1 MRVRLLHFRPAPWC
15 PHLLAALL
23 PALVTLTTLAPQ
35 PAEAQASSSPS
46 ATPATPATA
55 ATASAG
61 GRAALSVQAVS
72 PRREMLA
79 RTLSASGGL
88 AAWQEVVIGAETQGL
103 RLVEVAVQVGERV
116 RRGQL
121 LARLQSDTL
130 TAERAATQAALAEA
144 EAVLAQ
150 ARLEAERD
158 RALQAGGALSAQQLQ
173 QTLTAE
179 TTART
184 RVQALKARLQ
194 ADEVRLAQT
203 RLLAPDD
210 GLISARL
217 ATVGAVA
224 QPGQELFRLIRQ
236 GRIEWRAEL
245 SGADMARLS
254 PGTAVRLTPAGT
266 DTVLEGRVRQIA
278 PTVDPA
284 TRQGLVYVDLTPG
297 AAASPVARPGMLAR
311 GEFQLGGSEALTLPQ
326 GAVLLREGFSIVM
339 RIEADARVREVKVRT
354 GRRVGDR
361 VEILEG
367 LDAQAR
373 VVAQGAGFLGDG
385 DRVKVVGTAS
395 GAAK

>member
-35 PAEAQASSSPS
+35 PAEAQASSSPL
-46 ATPATPATA
+46 ATPATA

-266 DTVLEGRVRQIA
+266 DTVHEGRVRQIA

>member
-46 ATPATPATA
+46 ATPATA

-203 RLLAPDD
+203 RLMAPDD

>member
-46 ATPATPATA
+46 ATPATA

-72 PRREMLA
+72 PRRETLA

-245 SGADMARLS
+245 SGADMARLG

-395 GAAK
+395 GATK

>member
-46 ATPATPATA
+46 ATPATA

-72 PRREMLA
+72 PRRETLA

-245 SGADMARLS
+245 PGADMARLS
-254 PGTAVRLTPAGT
+254 PGMPVKLTPAGT

>member
-46 ATPATPATA
+46 ATPATA

-373 VVAQGAGFLGDG
+373 VVAQGAGFLGAG

>member
-46 ATPATPATA
+46 ATPATA

-72 PRREMLA
+72 PRRETLA

-103 RLVEVAVQVGERV
+103 RLVEVAVQVGDRV

-130 TAERAATQAALAEA
+130 AAERAATQAALAEA

-179 TTART
+179 TTARA

>member
-46 ATPATPATA
+46 ATPATA

-245 SGADMARLS
+245 PGADMARLS
-254 PGTAVRLTPAGT
+254 PGMPVKLTPAGT

>member
-46 ATPATPATA
+46 ATPATA

-72 PRREMLA
+72 PRRETLA

-284 TRQGLVYVDLTPG
+284 TRQGLVHVDLTPN

>member
-46 ATPATPATA
+46 ATPATA

-72 PRREMLA
+72 PRRETLA

>member
-1 MRVRLLHFRPAPWC
+1 MRVRLLHFRPAPWR
-15 PHLLAALL
+15 PQFLAALL

-46 ATPATPATA
+46 ATPATA

>member
-46 ATPATPATA
+46 ATPATA

-72 PRREMLA
+72 PRRETLA

-130 TAERAATQAALAEA
+130 AAERAATQAALAEA

>member
-46 ATPATPATA
+46 ATPATA

-72 PRREMLA
+72 PRRETLA

-245 SGADMARLS
+245 SGADMARLG

>member
-46 ATPATPATA
+46 ATPATA

-72 PRREMLA
+72 PRRETLA

-266 DTVLEGRVRQIA
+266 DTVHEGRVRQIA

-395 GAAK
+395 GATK

>member
-46 ATPATPATA
+46 ATPATA

-72 PRREMLA
+72 PRRETLA

-130 TAERAATQAALAEA
+130 TAERAATQAVLAEA

-245 SGADMARLS
+245 SGADMARLG

-395 GAAK
+395 GATK

>member
-46 ATPATPATA
+46 ATPATA

-245 SGADMARLS
+245 SGADMARLG

-395 GAAK
+395 GATK

>member
-35 PAEAQASSSPS
+35 PAEAQASS
-46 ATPATPATA
+46 ATPATA

>member
-1 MRVRLLHFRPAPWC
+1 MRVRLLHFSPAPWR
-15 PHLLAALL
+15 PRLLAALL
-23 PALVTLTTLAPQ
+23 PALTMLTLAPQ
-35 PAEAQASSSPS
+35 PAAAQASS
-46 ATPATPATA
+46 PATAA

-61 GRAALSVQAVS
+61 GRAALTVQAVS
-72 PRREMLA
+72 PRRETLA

-103 RLVEVAVQVGERV
+103 RLVEVAVQVGDRV

-130 TAERAATQAALAEA
+130 AAERAATQAALAEA

-179 TTART
+179 TTARA

-217 ATVGAVA
+217 ATLGAVA

-245 SGADMARLS
+245 PGADMARLS
-254 PGTAVRLTPAGT
+254 PGMPVKLTPAGT

-284 TRQGLVYVDLTPG
+284 TRQGLVHVDLTPN

-385 DRVKVVGTAS
+385 DRVQVVGTAS

>member
-46 ATPATPATA
+46 ATPATA

-72 PRREMLA
+72 PRRETLA

-103 RLVEVAVQVGERV
+103 RLVEVAVQVGDRV

-130 TAERAATQAALAEA
+130 AAERAATQAALAEA

>member
-1 MRVRLLHFRPAPWC
+1 MRVRLLHFRRAPVR
-15 PHLLAALL
+15 PLLAALL
-23 PALVTLTTLAPQ
+23 PALMSSAPLPALAQ
-35 PAEAQASSSPS
+35 GSSP
-46 ATPATPATA
+46 PAA
-55 ATASAG
+55 AAASAS
-61 GRAALSVQAVS
+61 GRAALTVQAVS
-72 PRREMLA
+72 PRRETLA

-121 LARLQSDTL
+121 LARLQSETL
-130 TAERAATQAALAEA
+130 AAERAATQAALAEA

-179 TTART
+179 TTARA

-210 GLISARL
+210 GLVSARL

-245 SGADMARLS
+245 PGADMARLS
-254 PGTAVRLTPAGT
+254 PGTPVRLTPAGT
-266 DTVLEGRVRQIA
+266 DAVLEGRVRQIA

-284 TRQGLVYVDLTPG
+284 TRQGLVHVDLTPG
-297 AAASPVARPGMLAR
+297 TAASTLARPGMLAR

-361 VEILEG
+361 VEILDG

-385 DRVKVVGTAS
+385 DRVQVVGTAS

>member
-1 MRVRLLHFRPAPWC
+1 MT
-15 PHLLAALL
+15 
-23 PALVTLTTLAPQ
+23 LVTLAPQ

-46 ATPATPATA
+46 ATPATA

-61 GRAALSVQAVS
+61 GRAALTVQAVS
-72 PRREMLA
+72 PRRETLA

-88 AAWQEVVIGAETQGL
+88 AAWQEVVIGSETQGL

-217 ATVGAVA
+217 ATAGAVA

>member
-46 ATPATPATA
+46 ATPATA

-103 RLVEVAVQVGERV
+103 RLVEVAVQVGDRV

-130 TAERAATQAALAEA
+130 AAERAATQAALAEA

-179 TTART
+179 TTARA

-217 ATVGAVA
+217 ATLGAVA

-245 SGADMARLS
+245 PGADMARLS
-254 PGTAVRLTPAGT
+254 PGMPVKLTPAGT

-284 TRQGLVYVDLTPG
+284 TRQGLVHVDLTPN

-395 GAAK
+395 GATK

>member
-1 MRVRLLHFRPAPWC
+1 MRVRLLHFRPAPWR
-15 PHLLAALL
+15 PHFLAALL

-35 PAEAQASSSPS
+35 PAEAQSSSSPS
-46 ATPATPATA
+46 ATPATA

-72 PRREMLA
+72 PRRETLA

-179 TTART
+179 ATART

>member
-46 ATPATPATA
+46 ATPATA

-72 PRREMLA
+72 PRRETLA

-103 RLVEVAVQVGERV
+103 RLVEVAVQVGDRV

-130 TAERAATQAALAEA
+130 TAERAATQAVLAEA

>member
-35 PAEAQASSSPS
+35 PAEAQASS
-46 ATPATPATA
+46 ATPATA

-72 PRREMLA
+72 PRRETLA

-245 SGADMARLS
+245 SGADMARLG

>member
-46 ATPATPATA
+46 ATPATA

-130 TAERAATQAALAEA
+130 TAERAATQAVLAEA

>member
-46 ATPATPATA
+46 ATPATA

-72 PRREMLA
+72 PRRETLA

-194 ADEVRLAQT
+194 VDEVRLAQT

>member
-46 ATPATPATA
+46 ATPATA

-395 GAAK
+395 GATK

>member
-46 ATPATPATA
+46 ATPATA

-130 TAERAATQAALAEA
+130 TAERAATQAVLAEA

-245 SGADMARLS
+245 SGADMARLG

-395 GAAK
+395 GATK

>member
-46 ATPATPATA
+46 ATPATA

-61 GRAALSVQAVS
+61 GRAALTVQAVS
-72 PRREMLA
+72 PRRETLA

-103 RLVEVAVQVGERV
+103 RLVEVAVQVGDRV

-130 TAERAATQAALAEA
+130 AAERAATQAALAEA

-179 TTART
+179 TTARA

-217 ATVGAVA
+217 ATLGAVA

-245 SGADMARLS
+245 PGADMARLS
-254 PGTAVRLTPAGT
+254 PGMPVKLTPAGT

-284 TRQGLVYVDLTPG
+284 TRQGLVHVDLTPN

-395 GAAK
+395 GATK

>member
-46 ATPATPATA
+46 ATPATA

-297 AAASPVARPGMLAR
+297 AAASPAARPGMLAR

>member
-46 ATPATPATA
+46 ATPATA

-72 PRREMLA
+72 PRRETLA

-266 DTVLEGRVRQIA
+266 DTVHEGRVRQIA

>member
-1 MRVRLLHFRPAPWC
+1 MRVRLLHFRLAPWC

-46 ATPATPATA
+46 ATPATA

-72 PRREMLA
+72 PRRETLA

>member
-46 ATPATPATA
+46 ATPATA

>member
-46 ATPATPATA
+46 ATPATA

-245 SGADMARLS
+245 SGADMARLG

>member
-46 ATPATPATA
+46 ATPATA

-72 PRREMLA
+72 PRRETLA

-103 RLVEVAVQVGERV
+103 RLVEVAVQVGDRV

-395 GAAK
+395 GATK

>member
-35 PAEAQASSSPS
+35 PAEAQASS
-46 ATPATPATA
+46 ATPATA

-72 PRREMLA
+72 PRRETLA

-266 DTVLEGRVRQIA
+266 ATVLEGRVRQIA